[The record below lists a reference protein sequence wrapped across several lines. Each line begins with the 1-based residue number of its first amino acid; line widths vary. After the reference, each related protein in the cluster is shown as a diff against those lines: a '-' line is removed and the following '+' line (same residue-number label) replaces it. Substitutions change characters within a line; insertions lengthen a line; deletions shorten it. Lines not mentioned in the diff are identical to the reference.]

1 MLTEEDW
8 TIGCDD
14 MLTEE
19 EHRILREN
27 EGKVFHLDVK
37 SGICSA
43 LYSYL
48 DYDEMWFSYS
58 DKTIDGVQR
67 VCWSMVS
74 GKISCGNTITSKII
88 FLTDEEVLTLINLS
102 KETRR
107 DDVIDYIENR
117 IKMMLKGIKGIH

>member
-1 MLTEEDW
+1 MVNRSHW

-27 EGKVFHLDVK
+27 EGKVFYLDVK
-37 SGICSA
+37 SGIYSA

-48 DYDEMWFSYS
+48 DYDEMWFTYS

-67 VCWSMVS
+67 VCWSMAHGSVRA
-74 GKISCGNTITSKII
+74 GDTITSRVI
-88 FLTDEEVLTLINLS
+88 FLTDEEVLTLMDLS
-102 KETRR
+102 KQTEII
-107 DDVIDYIENR
+107 DDIGNR
-117 IKMMLKGIKGIH
+117 IKSMLKGMY

>member
-1 MLTEEDW
+1 MITEEQQ
-8 TIGCDD
+8 
-14 MLTEE
+14 
-19 EHRILREN
+19 RILREN
-27 EGKVFHLDVK
+27 EGKVFYLDVK
-37 SGICSA
+37 SGIYSA

-67 VCWSMVS
+67 VCWSMAS
-74 GKISCGNTITSKII
+74 GKITCGNTITTKII

-107 DDVIDYIENR
+107 DDVVDNIGNR
-117 IKMMLKGIKGIH
+117 IKSMLKGMSGIR

>member
-1 MLTEEDW
+1 MLTEEQQ
-8 TIGCDD
+8 
-14 MLTEE
+14 
-19 EHRILREN
+19 RILREN

-37 SGICSA
+37 SGIYSA
-43 LYSYL
+43 LYSYF
-48 DYDEMWFSYS
+48 DYDKMWFTYS

-67 VCWSMVS
+67 VCWSMAHGSVRA
-74 GKISCGNTITSKII
+74 GDTITSRVI

-107 DDVIDYIENR
+107 DSVVDDIANR

>member
-1 MLTEEDW
+1 M
-8 TIGCDD
+8 I
-14 MLTEE
+14 TEE

-27 EGKVFHLDVK
+27 EGKVFYLDVK
-37 SGICSA
+37 SGIYSA

-67 VCWSMVS
+67 VCWSMAHGSVRA
-74 GKISCGNTITSKII
+74 GDTITSRII
-88 FLTDEEVLTLINLS
+88 FLTDEEVLTLIHLS

-107 DDVIDYIENR
+107 DDVNDDIGNR
-117 IKMMLKGIKGIH
+117 VKSMLKGMY

>member
-1 MLTEEDW
+1 
-8 TIGCDD
+8 

-27 EGKVFHLDVK
+27 EGKVFYLDVK
-37 SGICSA
+37 SGIYSA

-67 VCWSMVS
+67 VCWSMAS
-74 GKISCGNTITSKII
+74 GKIRSGDTITSRII
-88 FLTDEEVLTLINLS
+88 FLTDEEVLTLIHLS

-107 DDVIDYIENR
+107 DDVVDNIGNR
-117 IKMMLKGIKGIH
+117 IKSMLKGMY

>member
-1 MLTEEDW
+1 
-8 TIGCDD
+8 

-37 SGICSA
+37 SGIYSA

-48 DYDEMWFSYS
+48 DYDEMWFTYS

-67 VCWSMVS
+67 VCWSMAHGSVRA
-74 GKISCGNTITSKII
+74 GDTITSRII

-107 DDVIDYIENR
+107 DDVVDNIGNR
-117 IKMMLKGIKGIH
+117 IKSMLKGMY